1 MGDMVAAQL
10 SWREKQTG
18 APGGNC
24 EKQKCRNTVS
34 KKQSKN
40 STKPLIAATS
50 KLFWIEM
57 KKTQMKRILT
67 ACILLLICLTACT
80 NRINDEAGK
89 FTNTLKEYQGETD
102 NDSINYDLQSQF
114 AQIASAAGDRVGV
127 AAVMLESDD
136 SAYLGEGEHFPMQSV
151 YKLPIAMAVLKQIDE
166 GKIKLDQKVRIEKSD
181 FVGKAQHSPIRDK
194 NPNGAE
200 LPVTEILRFAVS
212 ESDGT
217 ASDALLKLI
226 GGAPLAQEY
235 LTQIGITELKIL
247 NTEKELGQDQTLQY
261 KNWTSPAEAV
271 NLLRA
276 LYNRQGLSEQSRTL
290 LLKFMTE
297 STPGAKRLKGLLP
310 ANAVVAHK
318 TGTSGTINGI
328 TAATNDIGIVT
339 MPNGKH
345 FIIAIF
351 VSDSPTDE
359 TTREATIAKIAKAA
373 WDKWSN

>member
-1 MGDMVAAQL
+1 
-10 SWREKQTG
+10 
-18 APGGNC
+18 
-24 EKQKCRNTVS
+24 
-34 KKQSKN
+34 
-40 STKPLIAATS
+40 
-50 KLFWIEM
+50 M
-57 KKTQMKRILT
+57 KGILT
-67 ACILLLICLTACT
+67 LCILLLICLTACT

-89 FTNTLKEYQGETD
+89 FTNKLKEYQGETD
-102 NDSINYDLQSQF
+102 NDEKVDYDLQAQF
-114 AQIASAAGDRVGV
+114 AQIASAAGGRVGV
-127 AAVMLESDD
+127 AAVMVESDD
-136 SAYLGEGEHFPMQSV
+136 LAYLDEGEHFPMQSV

-166 GKIKLDQKVRIEKSD
+166 GKIKLDRKVRIEKSD

-194 NPNGAE
+194 NPNGAT
-200 LPVTEILRFAVS
+200 LSVSEIMRAAIS

-217 ASDALLKLI
+217 ASDVLLKLC
-226 GGAPLAQEY
+226 GGAPAAQEY
-235 LTQIGITELKIL
+235 LTRIGITELKIL
-247 NTEKELGQDQTLQY
+247 NTEKDFAQDQTLQY

-276 LYNRQGLSEQSRTL
+276 LYNRQELSEQSQML

-345 FIIAIF
+345 FIIAVF
-351 VSDSPTDE
+351 VSDSPADE
-359 TTREATIAKIAKAA
+359 TTREETIAKIAKAV
-373 WDKWSN
+373 WDKWSK